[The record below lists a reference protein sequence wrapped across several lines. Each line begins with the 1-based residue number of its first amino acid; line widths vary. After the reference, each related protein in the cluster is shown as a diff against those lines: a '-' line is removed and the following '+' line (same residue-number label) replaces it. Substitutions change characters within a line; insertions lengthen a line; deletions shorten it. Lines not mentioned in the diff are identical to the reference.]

1 MRHTPKRLLAV
12 LTSMAGVP
20 LLMVAGATSDLVI
33 RALTIIAGACLIISG
48 GIQFWMLRRRRRHWG
63 SDIPY

>member
-33 RALTIIAGACLIISG
+33 RALTITAGACLIISG
-48 GIQFWMLRRRRRHWG
+48 GISVLDAAETQAPLG
-63 SDIPY
+63 

>member
-1 MRHTPKRLLAV
+1 MRRTPKRLLAA

-20 LLMVAGATSDLVI
+20 LLMVAGATGDLVI
-33 RALTIIAGACLIISG
+33 RALTITAGSCLIISG
-48 GIQFWMLRRRRRHWG
+48 GIQLWMLRRRRRHWG